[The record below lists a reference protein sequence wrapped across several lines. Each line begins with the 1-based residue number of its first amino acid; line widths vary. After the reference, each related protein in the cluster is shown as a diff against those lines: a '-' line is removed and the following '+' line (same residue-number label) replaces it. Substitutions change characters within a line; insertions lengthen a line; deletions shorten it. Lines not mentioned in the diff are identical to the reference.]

1 MHPEQSLPWR
11 RRAEEDLHGL
21 GVVDDDVALLLAA
34 IDPAHHNDPVVLVNC
49 TRPRDKDGFRGEK
62 TVGELH
68 LDRFPSVHVHLDI
81 GKDEKMSFS
90 GSSLSCLGFS
100 PFSQYLDHSPV

>member
-1 MHPEQSLPWR
+1 MHPEQSLPR
-11 RRAEEDLHGL
+11 RRCVEEDLHGL

-34 IDPAHHNDPVVLVNC
+34 IYPAHHNDPVVLVNC
-49 TRPRDKDGFRGEK
+49 AWPRDKDGFRGEK

-68 LDRFPSVHVHLDI
+68 LDRFPGVHVHLDI

-90 GSSLSCLGFS
+90 GSPLCLVGFS
-100 PFSQYLDHSPV
+100 PFSQLP

>member
-1 MHPEQSLPWR
+1 MHPEQSLPRR

-49 TRPRDKDGFRGEK
+49 ARPCDKDGFRGEK
-62 TVGELH
+62 AVGELL
-68 LDRFPSVHVHLDI
+68 LDRFPGVHVHLHV
-81 GKDEKMSFS
+81 GKDEKMSFL
-90 GSSLSCLGFS
+90 GSSLSIVGFS
-100 PFSQYLDHSPV
+100 PFSQLP